1 MALPTP
7 DGVVALDLDLS
18 TLPDEAGI
26 YWLQRETGALPDNHL
41 LVQLMRSAMLG
52 SIGRSPTSDE
62 LPTLLAWQRQL
73 MMRGGRAIN
82 HLLIGPGMHGQGSDW
97 SSCYV
102 NPASFHE
109 VTNLAGFSYDTVK
122 QSMER
127 VDYGTSLPDVLRAQ
141 LALDATGDLCIET
154 DVSKVFLV
162 TASSDAGACAP
173 NLEVDTARL
182 QLVGSALGPI
192 TYEELEAK
200 ISDGSAPEIASKLNT
215 SVLAV
220 IVQSLASKSGGAFH
234 QCVATMGSTAGGG
247 ATTVGARYNQIL
259 PSVEA
264 CSMCLKEAIEAGG
277 LPECKRGCPWNACNE
292 PLSPGDAGAVCERC
306 RSCGVKS
313 AHPMVR
319 ARIDSKS
326 TSFARTSTSSR
337 ICRPCSAEGTR
348 GAHDTSGSRRY
359 SASARGVV
367 TFVSSSASGSTH
379 LRTAFPKWHWR
390 AWRSLRRSMSPG
402 ARKESAVISCPRS
415 YNVKVGAVT
424 RGGERRRDGE
434 GRKGR
439 ALFRRTVNKC
449 G

>member
-141 LALDATGDLCIET
+141 LALDATGALCIET

-220 IVQSLASKSGGAFH
+220 IVQSLASKSG
-234 QCVATMGSTAGGG
+234 CS
-247 ATTVGARYNQIL
+247 RY
-259 PSVEA
+259 
-264 CSMCLKEAIEAGG
+264 
-277 LPECKRGCPWNACNE
+277 
-292 PLSPGDAGAVCERC
+292 
-306 RSCGVKS
+306 
-313 AHPMVR
+313 
-319 ARIDSKS
+319 
-326 TSFARTSTSSR
+326 
-337 ICRPCSAEGTR
+337 
-348 GAHDTSGSRRY
+348 
-359 SASARGVV
+359 V
-367 TFVSSSASGSTH
+367 TIASSSAIGVMTCAPDSTKLYRSMTVLPSLSPDAIEDSNDARVGRTKPSTATRISLGWKKLSFPRGSGSDWPG
-379 LRTAFPKWHWR
+379 LPWKSAFEKPSEHRLLSTKKTVMVVVV
-390 AWRSLRRSMSPG
+390 AAGGAAVAAAVPAAAAPG
-402 ARKESAVISCPRS
+402 GC
-415 YNVKVGAVT
+415 
-424 RGGERRRDGE
+424 GGG
-434 GRKGR
+434 GSGGGGGGSGGGGGGG
-439 ALFRRTVNKC
+439 C
-449 G
+449 S

>member
-52 SIGRSPTSDE
+52 SIGRPPTSDE

-141 LALDATGDLCIET
+141 LALDATGALCIET

-192 TYEELEAK
+192 T
-200 ISDGSAPEIASKLNT
+200 
-215 SVLAV
+215 
-220 IVQSLASKSGGAFH
+220 
-234 QCVATMGSTAGGG
+234 
-247 ATTVGARYNQIL
+247 
-259 PSVEA
+259 
-264 CSMCLKEAIEAGG
+264 
-277 LPECKRGCPWNACNE
+277 
-292 PLSPGDAGAVCERC
+292 
-306 RSCGVKS
+306 
-313 AHPMVR
+313 
-319 ARIDSKS
+319 
-326 TSFARTSTSSR
+326 
-337 ICRPCSAEGTR
+337 
-348 GAHDTSGSRRY
+348 
-359 SASARGVV
+359 
-367 TFVSSSASGSTH
+367 
-379 LRTAFPKWHWR
+379 
-390 AWRSLRRSMSPG
+390 
-402 ARKESAVISCPRS
+402 
-415 YNVKVGAVT
+415 
-424 RGGERRRDGE
+424 
-434 GRKGR
+434 
-439 ALFRRTVNKC
+439 
-449 G
+449 

>member
-1 MALPTP
+1 
-7 DGVVALDLDLS
+7 
-18 TLPDEAGI
+18 
-26 YWLQRETGALPDNHL
+26 
-41 LVQLMRSAMLG
+41 MLG

-127 VDYGTSLPDVLRAQ
+127 VDYDTSLPDVLRAQ

-173 NLEVDTARL
+173 KLEVDTARL

-200 ISDGSAPEIASKLNT
+200 ISDGSAPEIARSSTHPCWRSSYSLWPPKAVAPFTNVWRRWDRLPGAGQLRWVRDTTRFCLRSKH
-215 SVLAV
+215 A
-220 IVQSLASKSGGAFH
+220 
-234 QCVATMGSTAGGG
+234 
-247 ATTVGARYNQIL
+247 
-259 PSVEA
+259 A
-264 CSMCLKEAIEAGG
+264 CA
-277 LPECKRGCPWNACNE
+277 
-292 PLSPGDAGAVCERC
+292 
-306 RSCGVKS
+306 
-313 AHPMVR
+313 
-319 ARIDSKS
+319 
-326 TSFARTSTSSR
+326 
-337 ICRPCSAEGTR
+337 
-348 GAHDTSGSRRY
+348 SRRRLKPAGY
-359 SASARGVV
+359 PSASAVALGM
-367 TFVSSSASGSTH
+367 
-379 LRTAFPKWHWR
+379 R
-390 AWRSLRRSMSPG
+390 ATSPS
-402 ARKESAVISCPRS
+402 RQE
-415 YNVKVGAVT
+415 T
-424 RGGERRRDGE
+424 L
-434 GRKGR
+434 
-439 ALFRRTVNKC
+439 ALFASAAAAVGSSRRIQWSAL